1 MKRLKNN
8 GTNENKN
15 IISRR
20 SFFALLGAG
29 ITPFVAK
36 SFWTKDDDN
45 NSRHTAHHHC
55 HTALDAISPDV
66 KEIPHQVRYDSSIK
80 NHNLIIPSQLKEGDT
95 VAFTAPASPIS
106 MGSIAAYVRFFK
118 SKGCKTL
125 IGDTIRK
132 QKNEHR
138 YFSAPDEVRAE
149 ELNNMF
155 ADKDIKAIIC
165 GRGGY
170 GVPRLLP
177 HLNYE
182 TLRQNPKIIMG
193 YSDIT
198 ALHLA
203 IYRQCNLVSYHGPV
217 ASSKLSEEHKKHIE
231 NMFFNNKDKIK
242 YSLPE
247 MKTLTGGVV
256 AGKLQGGNLSLI
268 AATMGTPFEIDLQ
281 DSILFI
287 EDTNV
292 LAHEFDRML
301 TQLLISNKFSG
312 CRGVLIGKMK
322 RFDIRGNFYPNRAF
336 TILEVLEQ
344 LIKPLGI
351 PCIYNLPFGHI
362 ESQLIFPY
370 GINATINSKEKF
382 LEIDLIQ

>member
-1 MKRLKNN
+1 LPLQN
-8 GTNENKN
+8 
-15 IISRR
+15 
-20 SFFALLGAG
+20 
-29 ITPFVAK
+29 
-36 SFWTKDDDN
+36 TK
-45 NSRHTAHHHC
+45 
-55 HTALDAISPDV
+55 
-66 KEIPHQVRYDSSIK
+66 
-80 NHNLIIPSQLKEGDT
+80 LIIPSQLQEGDT

-118 SKGCKTL
+118 SKGCKTI

-132 QKNEHR
+132 QKNEYR

-149 ELNNMF
+149 ELNSMF

-170 GVPRLLP
+170 GVSRILP

-182 TLRQNPKIIMG
+182 ALKQNPKIIMG

-203 IYRQCNLVSYHGPV
+203 VYRQSELVAYHGPV
-217 ASSKLSEEHKKHIE
+217 ASSKLTEEHKKNIE
-231 NMFFNNKDKIK
+231 NMFFNSKEKIK

-247 MKTLTGGVV
+247 MKTINSGV
-256 AGKLQGGNLSLI
+256 ATGKLQGGNLSLI
-268 AATMGTPFEIDLQ
+268 AATMGTPYEIDL
-281 DSILFI
+281 DNSILFI

-312 CRGVLIGKMK
+312 CKGIIIGKMR

-344 LIKPLGI
+344 LIKPLDI
-351 PCIYNLPFGHI
+351 PCVYNLPFGHI
-362 ESQLIFPY
+362 ESQLIFPL
-370 GINATINSKEKF
+370 GLNATINSKEKS
-382 LEIDLIQ
+382 LEIDLKQ